1 MSVWRPVV
9 AFVSCLRDLFVRHRL
24 SQEADREV
32 EMHLDLLTAQ
42 YVRAGASP
50 AEARR
55 MARAKFGGVTQIKES
70 TTCMPLAGGG

>member
-1 MSVWRPVV
+1 
-9 AFVSCLRDLFVRHRL
+9 
-24 SQEADREV
+24 
-32 EMHLDLLTAQ
+32 MHLDLLTAQ
-42 YVRAGASP
+42 YVHAGASP